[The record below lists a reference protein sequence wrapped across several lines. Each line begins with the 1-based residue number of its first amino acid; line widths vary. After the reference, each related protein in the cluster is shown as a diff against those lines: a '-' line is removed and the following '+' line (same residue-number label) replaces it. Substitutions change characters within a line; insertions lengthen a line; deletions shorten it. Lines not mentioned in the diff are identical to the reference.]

1 MLPTNPDLL
10 IELAVNEDFG
20 DGDHSS
26 FACIPT
32 DAQGVAQLL
41 IKDEGVL
48 AGIEISQKV
57 IAKIDTNLTVDIF
70 LNDGAR
76 IKPGDMA
83 FSLSGKVHSILQAER
98 LILNFMQRMS
108 GIATETA
115 KYADL
120 ISDLK
125 TKVLDTRKTTPGL
138 RYFEKMAVRIG
149 GGTNHRMGL
158 YDMVMLKDNHIDYAG
173 GIENAI
179 LKTNHY
185 LKINNKSLPIIIE
198 VRNFEELE
206 AVLKTGQIQRI
217 LLDNFSVDDTRK
229 AVQMISGRFET
240 ESSGGINL
248 ETIRNYALC
257 GVDFVSIGALTHGFK
272 SLDMSLKAVLQ

>member
-1 MLPTNPDLL
+1 
-10 IELAVNEDFG
+10 
-20 DGDHSS
+20 
-26 FACIPT
+26 
-32 DAQGVAQLL
+32 
-41 IKDEGVL
+41 
-48 AGIEISQKV
+48 
-57 IAKIDTNLTVDIF
+57 
-70 LNDGAR
+70 
-76 IKPGDMA
+76 
-83 FSLSGKVHSILQAER
+83 
-98 LILNFMQRMS
+98 
-108 GIATETA
+108 
-115 KYADL
+115 
-120 ISDLK
+120 
-125 TKVLDTRKTTPGL
+125 
-138 RYFEKMAVRIG
+138 MAVRIG

>member
-32 DAQGVAQLL
+32 YAQGVAQLL